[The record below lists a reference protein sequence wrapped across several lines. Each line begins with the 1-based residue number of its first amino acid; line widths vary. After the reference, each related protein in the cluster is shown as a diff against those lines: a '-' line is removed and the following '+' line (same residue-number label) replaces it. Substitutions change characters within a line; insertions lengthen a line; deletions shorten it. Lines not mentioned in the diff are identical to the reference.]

1 MRGLRESLIELIRRT
16 SAEIPDDVQRG
27 ILRGLEQEKEGTIAK
42 SALEIIEKNIEL
54 AKRKSQPLC
63 HDTGS
68 ILFYVDCPVGLN
80 QVEFEAE
87 AREAVL
93 EATKLGYNLIQRS

>member
-1 MRGLRESLIELIRRT
+1 MRGLRESLIELIRRI
-16 SAEIPDDVQRG
+16 SAD
-27 ILRGLEQEKEGTIAK
+27 
-42 SALEIIEKNIEL
+42 IIEKNIEL

-63 HDTGS
+63 QDTGS

-93 EATKLGYNLIQRS
+93 EATKIGYNLIQRS

>member
-1 MRGLRESLIELIRRT
+1 MRGLRKSLIELIRRT
-16 SAEIPDDVQRG
+16 SVD
-27 ILRGLEQEKEGTIAK
+27 
-42 SALEIIEKNIEL
+42 IIEKNIEL

-63 HDTGS
+63 QDTGS

-93 EATKLGYNLIQRS
+93 EATKIGYNLIQRS

>member
-1 MRGLRESLIELIRRT
+1 MIELIRRI
-16 SAEIPDDVQRG
+16 SAD
-27 ILRGLEQEKEGTIAK
+27 
-42 SALEIIEKNIEL
+42 IIEKNIEL

-63 HDTGS
+63 QDTGS
-68 ILFYVDCPVGLN
+68 IFFHVDCPVGLN

-93 EATKLGYNLIQRS
+93 EATKIGYNLIQRS

>member
-16 SAEIPDDVQRG
+16 SED
-27 ILRGLEQEKEGTIAK
+27 
-42 SALEIIEKNIEL
+42 IIEKNIEL

-63 HDTGS
+63 QDTCS
-68 ILFYVDCPVGLN
+68 ILFYVNCPDGLN
-80 QVEFEAE
+80 QVEAE

>member
-1 MRGLRESLIELIRRT
+1 MIELIRRI
-16 SAEIPDDVQRG
+16 SAD
-27 ILRGLEQEKEGTIAK
+27 
-42 SALEIIEKNIEL
+42 IIEKNIEL

-63 HDTGS
+63 QDTGS

-93 EATKLGYNLIQRS
+93 EATKIGYNLIQRS

>member
-1 MRGLRESLIELIRRT
+1 MRGLRESLIELIRLT
-16 SAEIPDDVQRG
+16 SAD
-27 ILRGLEQEKEGTIAK
+27 
-42 SALEIIEKNIEL
+42 IIEKFIEL

-63 HDTGS
+63 QDTGS

-80 QVEFEAE
+80 QVE

>member
-16 SAEIPDDVQRG
+16 SAD
-27 ILRGLEQEKEGTIAK
+27 
-42 SALEIIEKNIEL
+42 IIEKNIEL

-63 HDTGS
+63 QDTGS

-93 EATKLGYNLIQRS
+93 EATKIGYNLIQRS

>member
-16 SAEIPDDVQRG
+16 SVD
-27 ILRGLEQEKEGTIAK
+27 
-42 SALEIIEKNIEL
+42 IIEKNIEL

-63 HDTGS
+63 QDTGS

>member
-1 MRGLRESLIELIRRT
+1 MRGLRESLIELIRRS
-16 SAEIPDDVQRG
+16 SAD
-27 ILRGLEQEKEGTIAK
+27 
-42 SALEIIEKNIEL
+42 IIEKNIEL

-63 HDTGS
+63 QDTGS
-68 ILFYVDCPVGLN
+68 ILCYVDCPVGLN
-80 QVEFEAE
+80 QVEAE

>member
-16 SAEIPDDVQRG
+16 YLD
-27 ILRGLEQEKEGTIAK
+27 
-42 SALEIIEKNIEL
+42 IIEKNIDL

-63 HDTGS
+63 QDPGS

-80 QVEFEAE
+80 QVEAE

>member
-16 SAEIPDDVQRG
+16 SED
-27 ILRGLEQEKEGTIAK
+27 
-42 SALEIIEKNIEL
+42 IIEKNIEL

-63 HDTGS
+63 QDTCS
-68 ILFYVDCPVGLN
+68 ILFYVNCLDGLN
-80 QVEFEAE
+80 QVEAE

-93 EATKLGYNLIQRS
+93 EATKLGYNLI

>member
-16 SAEIPDDVQRG
+16 SAD
-27 ILRGLEQEKEGTIAK
+27 
-42 SALEIIEKNIEL
+42 IIEKNIEL

-63 HDTGS
+63 QDTGS

>member
-1 MRGLRESLIELIRRT
+1 MRGLRESLIELIRRI
-16 SAEIPDDVQRG
+16 SADI
-27 ILRGLEQEKEGTIAK
+27 T
-42 SALEIIEKNIEL
+42 EKNIEL

-63 HDTGS
+63 QDTGS

-93 EATKLGYNLIQRS
+93 EATKIGYNLIQRS

>member
-1 MRGLRESLIELIRRT
+1 MAPHAWLRESLIELIRCT
-16 SAEIPDDVQRG
+16 SAD
-27 ILRGLEQEKEGTIAK
+27 
-42 SALEIIEKNIEL
+42 IIEKNIEL

-63 HDTGS
+63 QDTGS

-80 QVEFEAE
+80 QVEAE

>member
-16 SAEIPDDVQRG
+16 SAD
-27 ILRGLEQEKEGTIAK
+27 
-42 SALEIIEKNIEL
+42 IIEKNIEL

-63 HDTGS
+63 QDTGS

-80 QVEFEAE
+80 QVEAK

>member
-1 MRGLRESLIELIRRT
+1 M
-16 SAEIPDDVQRG
+16 
-27 ILRGLEQEKEGTIAK
+27 
-42 SALEIIEKNIEL
+42 LEIIEKNIKL

-63 HDTGS
+63 QDTGS
-68 ILFYVDCPVGLN
+68 ILFYVDCPAGLN
-80 QVEFEAE
+80 QVDFEAE

>member
-16 SAEIPDDVQRG
+16 SAD
-27 ILRGLEQEKEGTIAK
+27 
-42 SALEIIEKNIEL
+42 IIEKNIEL

>member
-16 SAEIPDDVQRG
+16 SED
-27 ILRGLEQEKEGTIAK
+27 
-42 SALEIIEKNIEL
+42 IIEKNIEL

-63 HDTGS
+63 QDTCS
-68 ILFYVDCPVGLN
+68 ILFYVNCLDGLN
-80 QVEFEAE
+80 QVEAE

>member
-1 MRGLRESLIELIRRT
+1 MRGLRESLIELIRLP
-16 SAEIPDDVQRG
+16 SAD
-27 ILRGLEQEKEGTIAK
+27 
-42 SALEIIEKNIEL
+42 IIEKFIEL

-63 HDTGS
+63 QDTGS

-80 QVEFEAE
+80 QVEAE
-87 AREAVL
+87 PREAVL

>member
-1 MRGLRESLIELIRRT
+1 MIRRT
-16 SAEIPDDVQRG
+16 SAEITDDVQRC

-42 SALEIIEKNIEL
+42 SVLEIIEKNIEL

-63 HDTGS
+63 QDTGS
-68 ILFYVDCPVGLN
+68 ILFYVDCPAGLN
-80 QVEFEAE
+80 QVDFEAE

>member
-16 SAEIPDDVQRG
+16 SAEI
-27 ILRGLEQEKEGTIAK
+27 
-42 SALEIIEKNIEL
+42 IEKNIEL

-63 HDTGS
+63 QDTGS

-93 EATKLGYNLIQRS
+93 EATKIGYNLIQRS

>member
-16 SAEIPDDVQRG
+16 SED
-27 ILRGLEQEKEGTIAK
+27 
-42 SALEIIEKNIEL
+42 IIEKNIEL

-63 HDTGS
+63 QDTCS
-68 ILFYVDCPVGLN
+68 ILFYVNCPDGLN
-80 QVEFEAE
+80 QVEAE

-93 EATKLGYNLIQRS
+93 EATKLGYNLI

>member
-1 MRGLRESLIELIRRT
+1 MRGLRESLIELIRLT
-16 SAEIPDDVQRG
+16 SAD
-27 ILRGLEQEKEGTIAK
+27 
-42 SALEIIEKNIEL
+42 IIEKNIEL

-63 HDTGS
+63 QDTGS